1 MLKPDQVMIEV
12 SNQVD
17 EILDDDTSSDEE
29 ADYNDIMSE
38 TCTDPDTG
46 ESKAK

>member
-1 MLKPDQVMIEV
+1 MLKPDQVMIDV

-29 ADYNDIMSE
+29 DYNDIMSE
-38 TCTDPDTG
+38 TCTDPDTS